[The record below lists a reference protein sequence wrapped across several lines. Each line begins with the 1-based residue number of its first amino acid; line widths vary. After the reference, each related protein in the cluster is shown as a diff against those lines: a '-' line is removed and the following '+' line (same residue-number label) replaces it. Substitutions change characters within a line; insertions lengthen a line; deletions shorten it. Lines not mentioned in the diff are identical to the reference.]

1 MGCDIHWY
9 TERFTKD
16 QNYDGP
22 RDLKEERDNKLS
34 LVLESDPSEAVGRW
48 ISADKW
54 EYESYDDEDD
64 PYEGYWSNTA
74 FYRGK
79 NYGLFELLAGV
90 RGDENKAITSS
101 RGVPEDCSFGY
112 RTIVEQW
119 HRVNDCDGHSFS
131 YFTLS
136 ELLEIDW
143 EKYREEYYLD
153 EFLEALNN
161 MKAIDSNYDN
171 VRALF
176 FFDN

>member
-1 MGCDIHWY
+1 MGADIHWF
-9 TERFTKD
+9 TERFTSD
-16 QNYDGP
+16 TNYDGP
-22 RDLKEERDNKLS
+22 RDLSEEREEKLLSILEDNN
-34 LVLESDPSEAVGRW
+34 LEPRW
-48 ISADKW
+48 VSADKW
-54 EYESYDDEDD
+54 IHEDYGDDDF
-64 PYEGYWSNTA
+64 YWSNYDSA
-74 FYRGK
+74 YYKGR
-79 NYGLFELLAGV
+79 NYQLFELLAGV
-90 RGDENKAITSS
+90 RGDEDKAITSP

-119 HRVNDCDGHSFS
+119 DCDGHSFS

-153 EFLEALNN
+153 EFIQALEN